1 MLEPREQ
8 LLWLGRCV
16 CKHNS
21 PKEQKMQS
29 IVIPVGVGVALLASC
44 GLAAA
49 QGHMHGFGGGGVMHA
64 PGGGGGMHAPGGGG
78 FHAPGGGGGFRSGP
92 SMAPRG
98 TFQAPCAYRAE
109 RAPRMEHGY

>member
-1 MLEPREQ
+1 
-8 LLWLGRCV
+8 
-16 CKHNS
+16 
-21 PKEQKMQS
+21 MQS

-49 QGHMHGFGGGGVMHA
+49 QGHMQGF
-64 PGGGGGMHAPGGGG
+64 GGGGGMHAPGGGG

-98 TFQAPCAYRAE
+98 TLQAPRAYGAE
-109 RAPRMEHGY
+109 RAPRMEHGYRTEHSRRTYNERARRAESPRVKHSQR